1 MIEQFGSGFKRID
14 SLCKEAGVE
23 YSYTNSENGFK
34 FIIYRHQI
42 ISDIQNVTYDV
53 TYENDLTETERS
65 VLAILKQNP
74 ESSRNEIATKISK
87 TVRTVQRALVVL
99 TDKGYI
105 RRVGA
110 KKYSTWE
117 VIK

>member
-1 MIEQFGSGFKRID
+1 MTFDVTYRII
-14 SLCKEAGVE
+14 LLVCKYESVE

-34 FIIYRHQI
+34 FIIYRPQI
-42 ISDIQNVTYDV
+42 ISDIQNVTKDV

-74 ESSRNEIATKISK
+74 ESSRDEIATKISK

-110 KKYSTWE
+110 KKNSTWE

>member
-1 MIEQFGSGFKRID
+1 MRDNI
-14 SLCKEAGVE
+14 V
-23 YSYTNSENGFK
+23 K
-34 FIIYRHQI
+34 F
-42 ISDIQNVTYDV
+42 ISDIQNVTKDV